1 MKNKF
6 LILFTLTAV
15 VSTAVFCQ
23 SNNKPKNII
32 LLIGDGMG
40 MGAVTS
46 SVLMLDNDPFKKF
59 QSIGFSV
66 TCSADAL
73 ITDSAAGATALATG
87 YKTDKYKISNS
98 HDDKP
103 LKTLLEFAKGKN
115 YSTGIVATI
124 SFTNATPA
132 CFYAHNRNR
141 DNETEIAKQFLSG
154 RIDVSIASGSEY
166 FPMKLFSPAIKDSI
180 TFLDSLKKSGY
191 SVCNSFETLKE
202 NKTSEKIFAALDKYM
217 LPKATARNYSLG
229 DMTKIALE
237 KLSKN
242 QNGFVLMVEGSQID
256 KGEEQNNYDYLLGE
270 QKDFNTAINA
280 ALEFAEKDG
289 NTLVVVTADHESGA
303 LGILGKERKN
313 INPTWGTKGH
323 SAAMVGI
330 FSYGPGSEKFRGVF
344 ENNII
349 GRMLINFIEPN
360 LEWK

>member
-46 SVLMLDNDPFKKF
+46 SVLTLDNDPFKKF

-103 LKTLLEFAKGKN
+103 LKTLLEFAKEKK

-132 CFYAHNRNR
+132 CFFAHNRNR
-141 DNETEIAKQFLSG
+141 ENEIEIAKQFLNSG
-154 RIDVSIASGSEY
+154 IDVSIAGGSEY
-166 FPMKLFSPAIKDSI
+166 FPMKLFSPATKDSI

-191 SVCNSFETLKE
+191 STFNSFEQLK
-202 NKTSEKIFAALDKYM
+202 NNSSDKIFAALDFYK
-217 LPKATARNYSLG
+217 LPIATGRNFSLG
-229 DMTKIALE
+229 DMTNIALE

-242 QNGFVLMVEGSQID
+242 QNGFVLMIEGSQID

-270 QKDFNTAINA
+270 QKDFNTAINT

-313 INPTWGTKGH
+313 ITPSWGVKGH
-323 SAAMVGI
+323 SGAMVGI

-344 ENNII
+344 ENNMI